1 MPTGLCYRR
10 ALHVTLA
17 LWDLPV
23 DVSVADLLATVAN
36 REITRIGGRT
46 GPTRSAAACY
56 PAGFHCRLAPL
67 VSHSSVD
74 SVHQVIHNPRP
85 RTRIADMREAG
96 GITTG
101 DAGDAARAELLMEAM
116 ADLRSRASRYV
127 REPADDA
134 WNDLVL
140 ALARIHGDSEA
151 YDLLRAIEIRLSTT
165 RRR

>member
-1 MPTGLCYRR
+1 
-10 ALHVTLA
+10 
-17 LWDLPV
+17 
-23 DVSVADLLATVAN
+23 
-36 REITRIGGRT
+36 
-46 GPTRSAAACY
+46 
-56 PAGFHCRLAPL
+56 
-67 VSHSSVD
+67 
-74 SVHQVIHNPRP
+74 
-85 RTRIADMREAG
+85 MREAG
-96 GITTG
+96 GITKG